1 MKTALSHAM
10 AERLPG
16 AGGITGRLYW
26 DGKQENMSQAVLA
39 LDISPSEHPTPRHF
53 WKEALLESL
62 GSRPQVSC

>member
-10 AERLPG
+10 AEGLPG
-16 AGGITGRLYW
+16 AGEITGQLYW
-26 DGKQENMSQAVLA
+26 EAKPENMPQAVLA
-39 LDISPSEHPTPRHF
+39 LDILPSEHPTPRHF